1 MRATCPLGNSYH
13 NDVEPTAI
21 VLAVLLGLG
30 LSASTGLNTFLPLL
44 LLSAAARFHI
54 AGIELGARFDWLSN
68 DVAIVVLI
76 VATIV
81 EIVGDKVPAVDH
93 FLDAIGTFIRPLAA
107 TVATASV
114 LTGAD
119 VNPTVAAVVGIMI
132 GAPTSLGFHTLK
144 AGTRVASSA
153 ATFGCANPLLSL
165 IEDVVSFGLSMLA
178 IFAPLAVPVAMAL
191 LVWLLWLV
199 AKRIRARSTTAPVGS
214 AP

>member
-1 MRATCPLGNSYH
+1 M
-13 NDVEPTAI
+13 EPTAI

-44 LLSAAARFHI
+44 LLSAAARFQI
-54 AGIELGARFDWLSN
+54 AGIELGQRFDWLSS
-68 DVAIVVLI
+68 DVAIIVLI
-76 VATIV
+76 VASVV
-81 EIVGDKVPAVDH
+81 EIIADKVPAVDH
-93 FLDAIGTFIRPLAA
+93 FLDSIGTFVRPLAA

-119 VNPTVAAVVGIMI
+119 VNPTVAAVVGLMI

-153 ATFGCANPLLSL
+153 ATLGCANPVLSL
-165 IEDVVSFGLSMLA
+165 IEDAISLSLTVLS
-178 IFAPLAVPVAMAL
+178 IFVPLAVPVALAL

-199 AKRIRARSTTAPVGS
+199 AKRIRRREVTSPAG
-214 AP
+214 